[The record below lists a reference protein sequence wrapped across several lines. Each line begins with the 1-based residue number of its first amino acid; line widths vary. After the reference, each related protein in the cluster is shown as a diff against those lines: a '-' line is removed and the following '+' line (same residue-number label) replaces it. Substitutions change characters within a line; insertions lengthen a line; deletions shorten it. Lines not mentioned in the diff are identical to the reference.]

1 MQKRNKLTA
10 SQSRLL
16 DTIVAHQRTDV
27 GAWCKPSDCKTRDLD
42 ALIRGRYVA
51 GIGSNRFILDWG

>member
-1 MQKRNKLTA
+1 MKRNKLTA

-16 DTIVAHQRTDV
+16 DTIVAHQRVNDV
-27 GAWCKPSDCKTRDLD
+27 AWSKPSDCKTSDLD

-51 GIGSNRFILDWG
+51 GIGDGCFILDWG